1 MTAEITQL
9 NSPIDVMY
17 LIHKALRAEAARVEQ
32 AVTRLEIG
40 GSFKPF
46 LPVFYRWATELGY
59 HIDVEEKY
67 MLTRFPEAPLCQD
80 TEAEKRLMERLED
93 LQTYLHTEI
102 GRTMVIARTRR
113 NLFAKVV
120 ALRMVQDDLLEA
132 EEESVLPVLRQQLS
146 TAQQLD
152 IARHLLI
159 DAEAQEAGELLEW
172 VGQDLTATERHLL
185 AEFTA
190 DLQGTPQRS
199 SAPTSGRH
207 WSGGVG
213 HGHLSSAR
221 LETHTDMCR
230 LQSPIDIM
238 YPLHNALRAQ
248 AEGMEQA
255 VRQLTTG
262 GGLQPVEQTF
272 RHWARALEYHA
283 VMEDKYMTALLPDRP
298 SAQDNEAAHKRLTA
312 RLEELQTA
320 LREARGQTAVTARTQ
335 RRLLGEVVMLRVA
348 QDDHLEDEE
357 ELVLPVI
364 RQRCS
369 EVQQLAIAGRLVLD
383 QEAQHPRWILD
394 WAAQYVPPTER
405 LWLADLVAR
414 VAREVSA

>member
-1 MTAEITQL
+1 
-9 NSPIDVMY
+9 
-17 LIHKALRAEAARVEQ
+17 
-32 AVTRLEIG
+32 
-40 GSFKPF
+40 
-46 LPVFYRWATELGY
+46 
-59 HIDVEEKY
+59 
-67 MLTRFPEAPLCQD
+67 
-80 TEAEKRLMERLED
+80 
-93 LQTYLHTEI
+93 
-102 GRTMVIARTRR
+102 
-113 NLFAKVV
+113 
-120 ALRMVQDDLLEA
+120 
-132 EEESVLPVLRQQLS
+132 
-146 TAQQLD
+146 
-152 IARHLLI
+152 
-159 DAEAQEAGELLEW
+159 
-172 VGQDLTATERHLL
+172 
-185 AEFTA
+185 
-190 DLQGTPQRS
+190 
-199 SAPTSGRH
+199 
-207 WSGGVG
+207 
-213 HGHLSSAR
+213 
-221 LETHTDMCR
+221 MCR

-298 SAQDNEAAHKRLTA
+298 SARDNEAAHKRLTA
-312 RLEELQTA
+312 LLEELQTA

-369 EVQQLAIAGRLVLD
+369 EAQQLAIAGRLLLD

-394 WAAQYVPPTER
+394 WATQYVPPTER

-414 VAREVSA
+414 VAQEVSA